1 MNSPRRRP
9 GFTLVE
15 LLMVIAIIMILAS
28 ATFGLYRGVANARMK
43 ARARG
48 EVQRIIVACESF
60 KKTYGDYPCLRSGT
74 PVNPVAHDNQH
85 RIDLF
90 EQLSGRL
97 VLFIRQLPSSSG
109 GGFAVEL
116 WPYNKVPYL
125 QNNDRRTPKPFLSF
139 DDIPVTVVGT
149 GADATPANFS
159 DTTTRLELRDPW
171 GNPYEYRYRAL
182 NAIGSSVQHSSG
194 NYQGTY
200 ATWLST
206 NFILVSCGANFAP
219 PNREGDQPAFT
230 EYFDPASASPM
241 VRTGVIP
248 PTYFEDAD
256 PSPRRSDNI
265 VNWAN

>member
-1 MNSPRRRP
+1 MNSPRRRA

-28 ATFGLYRGVANARMK
+28 ATFGLYRGVANTRMK

-48 EVQRIIVACESF
+48 EVQRIIIACESF
-60 KKTYGDYPCLRSGT
+60 KKTYGDYPCLRNGT
-74 PVNPVAHDNQH
+74 PVNPIAHNDQH
-85 RIDLF
+85 RVDLF

-97 VLFIRQLPSSSG
+97 VLFIRQLPPPPTST

-125 QNNDRRTPKPFLSF
+125 QNNDKRTQKPFLSF
-139 DDIPVTVVGT
+139 DDIPITVVDT
-149 GADATPANFS
+149 AEDAKPSDFS
-159 DTTTRLELRDPW
+159 DTTKRLELRDPW

-182 NAIGSSVQHSSG
+182 NAVGSSVQNATG
-194 NYQGTY
+194 NYQY
-200 ATWLST
+200 AVWLST
-206 NFILVSCGANFAP
+206 NFILVSCGANFAQ
-219 PNREGDQPAFT
+219 PNREGDQPAFA
-230 EYFDPASASPM
+230 EYFDSGSSQM
-241 VRTGVIP
+241 VRTGIIP
-248 PTYFEDAD
+248 PTYFDDGD